1 MLALIA
7 ATAAVSKNRF
17 PTTRGASA
25 PPPPPPAGAARA
37 GYPPAEEYAR
47 AQKEAIARKYSAQN
61 STSDARP
68 PPYIG
73 QTITSQSNAWAR
85 ILFAE
90 RQIQQNTAWVHELDH
105 GCADGLRELDE
116 RMAKLE
122 KTLERMEDWAEQVG
136 KHLGRRLE
144 PG

>member
-25 PPPPPPAGAARA
+25 PPPPPAGASRA

-47 AQKEAIARKYSAQN
+47 AQKEALARKYSGNATAAQ
-61 STSDARP
+61 P
-68 PPYIG
+68 PPYID
-73 QTITSQSNAWAR
+73 SPSNAWK
-85 ILFAE
+85 
-90 RQIQQNTAWVHELDH
+90 QIQQNTAWIKELDH

-144 PG
+144 AG

>member
-25 PPPPPPAGAARA
+25 PPPPPAGASRA

-47 AQKEAIARKYSAQN
+47 AQKEALARKYSGNATAAQ
-61 STSDARP
+61 P

-73 QTITSQSNAWAR
+73 QPVTSQSNAWAR

>member
-1 MLALIA
+1 MLAVLA
-7 ATAAVSKNRF
+7 ALAVSKNRF

-25 PPPPPPAGAARA
+25 PPPPPAGAARA

-47 AQKEAIARKYSAQN
+47 AQKEALARKYSGNA
-61 STSDARP
+61 TA
-68 PPYIG
+68 YIG
-73 QTITSQSNAWAR
+73 QPITSQSNAWAR
-85 ILFAE
+85 IVFAE

>member
-1 MLALIA
+1 MSLSNDCILSQSSNLSLGPSLDPRLPLAALILLPHPH
-7 ATAAVSKNRF
+7 S
-17 PTTRGASA
+17 
-25 PPPPPPAGAARA
+25 
-37 GYPPAEEYAR
+37 
-47 AQKEAIARKYSAQN
+47 
-61 STSDARP
+61 
-68 PPYIG
+68 
-73 QTITSQSNAWAR
+73 
-85 ILFAE
+85 ILFFDACGPRHARGLQE
-90 RQIQQNTAWVHELDH
+90 SLSHHARRVQQNTAWIKELDH

>member
-1 MLALIA
+1 MLAVLA
-7 ATAAVSKNRF
+7 ALAVSKNRF

-25 PPPPPPAGAARA
+25 PPPPPAGASRA

-47 AQKEAIARKYSAQN
+47 AQKEALARKYSAQN
-61 STSDARP
+61 STSAAQP
-68 PPYIG
+68 PPYID
-73 QTITSQSNAWAR
+73 SPSNAWK
-85 ILFAE
+85 
-90 RQIQQNTAWVHELDH
+90 QIQQNTAWIKELDH

-144 PG
+144 AG

>member
-1 MLALIA
+1 MVRRAAVFGSSSMLAAL
-7 ATAAVSKNRF
+7 ATLAVSKNRF

-25 PPPPPPAGAARA
+25 PPPPPAGASRA

-47 AQKEAIARKYSAQN
+47 AQKEALARKYSAQN
-61 STSDARP
+61 STSA
-68 PPYIG
+68 PPYID
-73 QTITSQSNAWAR
+73 SPSNAWK
-85 ILFAE
+85 
-90 RQIQQNTAWVHELDH
+90 QIQQNTAWIKELDH

>member
-1 MLALIA
+1 MLAAVA
-7 ATAAVSKNRF
+7 ALAISKNRF

-25 PPPPPPAGAARA
+25 PPPPPAGASRA

-47 AQKEAIARKYSAQN
+47 AQKEALARKYSAQN

-68 PPYIG
+68 PPYID
-73 QTITSQSNAWAR
+73 SPSNAWK
-85 ILFAE
+85 
-90 RQIQQNTAWVHELDH
+90 QIQQNTAWIKELDH

-144 PG
+144 AG